1 MSGNG
6 AKLLA
11 LTKALSNQWQQT
23 KHYWRDAKADEF
35 ERKYIQELMTSV
47 DHASTVIEQ
56 LDKLVA
62 KIRKDC
68 E

>member
-6 AKLLA
+6 AKLMA
-11 LTKALSNQWQQT
+11 LTRVLVQEWNQT
-23 KHYWRDAKADEF
+23 KECWRDAKCEEF
-35 ERKYIQELMTSV
+35 ERKYIQELTTGV
-47 DHASTVIEQ
+47 DRAVSVIEQ
-56 LDKLVA
+56 LDKLIT

>member
-6 AKLLA
+6 AKLVA
-11 LTKALSNQWQQT
+11 LTKALSQQWQQT
-23 KHYWRDAKADEF
+23 RDCWKDAKCEEF
-35 ERKYIQELMTSV
+35 DRKYMQELLAGV
-47 DHASTVIEQ
+47 DRTVTVIEQ
-56 LDKLVA
+56 LDKLVT

>member
-6 AKLLA
+6 AKLVA
-11 LTKALSNQWQQT
+11 LTKALSQQWQQT
-23 KHYWRDAKADEF
+23 KDCWKDAKCEEF
-35 ERKYIQELMTSV
+35 ERKYMQELMASV
-47 DHASTVIEQ
+47 DRAVTVMGQ
-56 LDKLVA
+56 LDKLVT